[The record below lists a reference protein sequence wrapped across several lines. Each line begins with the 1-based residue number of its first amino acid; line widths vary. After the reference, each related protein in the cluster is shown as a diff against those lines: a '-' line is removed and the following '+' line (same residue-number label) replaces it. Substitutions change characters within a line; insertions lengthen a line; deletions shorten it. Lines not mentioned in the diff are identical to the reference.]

1 MKTLQQYPRPD
12 TLIPWVK
19 WHLRNQ
25 RDVMIE
31 YRGPKGFGKSAMM
44 FHHIQKLQYGYPFK
58 QSLCYNHK
66 QYVNVAKRLRRIRK
80 AEDARNA
87 PRSLQVLWMDDATRI
102 ANRRDH
108 MTKKNKRFL
117 DFMRTSRDAIE
128 SVQLVGTQD
137 DFVER
142 PMMEIGP
149 YLLILFKQPY
159 TGWICWPKRDEMMKE
174 EPRWVPMFPMR
185 APRPE
190 DAYASLWPEYK
201 QERRRL
207 TDQLQTDA
215 LKALDDRQQLP
226 DTEDMARL
234 RAEGMPYE
242 AIGKRFGI
250 SQQAAS
256 QRLQRRERH
265 LST

>member
-1 MKTLQQYPRPD
+1 M
-12 TLIPWVK
+12 
-19 WHLRNQ
+19 
-25 RDVMIE
+25 
-31 YRGPKGFGKSAMM
+31 
-44 FHHIQKLQYGYPFK
+44 
-58 QSLCYNHK
+58 CYNHK
-66 QYVNVAKRLRRIRK
+66 QYVTVAKRLRGIRK
-80 AEDARNA
+80 REDAA
-87 PRSLQVLWMDDATRI
+87 KQARSLQILWMDDATRI

-149 YLLILFKQPY
+149 YLLILFKSPY
-159 TGWICWPKRDEMMKE
+159 QGWICWPKRDEMMKE

-185 APRPE
+185 APKPE
-190 DAYASLWPEYK
+190 DAYPSLWPAYK
-201 QERRRL
+201 NERRRL
-207 TDQLQTDA
+207 TDELQNQA
-215 LKALDDRQQLP
+215 LKALEDRSQKP
-226 DTEDMARL
+226 DTEDMAAL
-234 RAEGMPYE
+234 RAQGMPYE
-242 AIGKRFGI
+242 TIAQRFGI
-250 SQQAAS
+250 SHQGVL